1 MSNSDKTQP
10 LKIEYLPLKSLIGYD
25 KNARTHSPDQVDQIA
40 ASISEFGFTNP
51 VLIDER
57 KIIIAGH
64 GRVEASKK
72 LGLETVPTITLS
84 GLTEAQRRAYVLAD
98 NRIALNAGW
107 DENLLAAELA
117 DLQDID
123 FPIDLL
129 GFTDADLERLLPEA
143 KPLESMPVLSNAPK
157 PEFQQ
162 ITFTLHNEQA
172 ARLKAAMNL
181 ARSMGPFSSL
191 NENSNG
197 NAIARVC
204 EMFLKQNGEA
214 KGGDNG
220 KS

>member
-1 MSNSDKTQP
+1 MTAPAKKSP
-10 LKIEYLPLKSLIGYD
+10 RFIEDFPIQDLVPYE

-51 VLIDER
+51 VLIDE
-57 KIIIAGH
+57 KNMIVAGH
-64 GRVEASKK
+64 GRLEAAKK
-72 LGLETVPTITLS
+72 LGLKTVPAFVLQ
-84 GLTEAQRRAYVLAD
+84 GLTETQIRAYVLAD

-107 DENLLAAELA
+107 DENMLALELA
-117 DLQDID
+117 DLQDVD
-123 FPIDLL
+123 FDLELL
-129 GFTDADLERLLPEA
+129 GFSDSELDRLLPTAE
-143 KPLESMPVLSNAPK
+143 PLNSMPVLAAGAK

-204 EMFLKQNGEA
+204 EVFLSQNSEA
-214 KGGDNG
+214 KNG

>member
-1 MSNSDKTQP
+1 MAEKSP
-10 LKIEYLPLKSLIGYD
+10 LKIEYLPVKSLLAYE

-40 ASISEFGFTNP
+40 ASIQEFGFTNP
-51 VLIDER
+51 ILIDE
-57 KIIIAGH
+57 KNIIIAGH
-64 GRVEASKK
+64 GRVEAAKK
-72 LGLETVPTITLS
+72 LNLQQVPVIVLH
-84 GLTEAQRRAYVLAD
+84 GLTDLQRRAYVLAD

-117 DLQDID
+117 DLQDEDYDISM
-123 FPIDLL
+123 I
-129 GFTDADLERLLPEA
+129 GFSDVELERLLPEA
-143 KPLESMPVLSNAPK
+143 APLNSMPVLSAAPK

-172 ARLKAAMNL
+172 ARIKAAMNL

-214 KGGDNG
+214 KKESADNG